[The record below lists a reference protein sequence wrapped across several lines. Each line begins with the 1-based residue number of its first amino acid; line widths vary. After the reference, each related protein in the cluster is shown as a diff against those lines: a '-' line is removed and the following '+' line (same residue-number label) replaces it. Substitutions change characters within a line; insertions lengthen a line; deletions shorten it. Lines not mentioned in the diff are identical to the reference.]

1 MVYIHEHRNQ
11 QERQAWASALTQL
24 LSTWRLNYKGL
35 PSKGSP
41 ILLFVSLGSLNEIPS
56 KHEILHVQ
64 QLNGI
69 ASVVYI

>member
-1 MVYIHEHRNQ
+1 MMYIHEHRNQ
-11 QERQAWASALTQL
+11 LERQAWASALTQL
-24 LSTWRLNYKGL
+24 LSTWGLNYKGL

-41 ILLFVSLGSLNEIPS
+41 ILMFASLGSLNEIPS

-69 ASVVYI
+69 ESVVYI